1 MREGWFLHRFDEVF
15 NLQMGKTPDRKTPQ
29 YFGGDNVWVSIRD
42 LVGKEISDS
51 NEHTYL
57 NRKKFARE
65 SFSVL
70 LGASANVIKLH
81 SSIKASSLCEFI
93 MSLK

>member
-42 LVGKEISDS
+42 LVGKEISDYPFKS
-51 NEHTYL
+51 
-57 NRKKFARE
+57 
-65 SFSVL
+65 
-70 LGASANVIKLH
+70 AS
-81 SSIKASSLCEFI
+81 
-93 MSLK
+93 